1 MLNELSHSELTSVL
15 NYDPET
21 GVFTWAK
28 TMSNRAQSGKQAGSK
43 HASGR
48 TYIAVGNNRYLAHR
62 LAWMYV
68 NGAFPKECIDHIN
81 GDNSDNRICNLRE
94 ASHAENMQ
102 NHRKAR
108 SDSAAGLA
116 GVSKAKGKRKGW
128 HSEIKTNGKKT
139 YIGYFKT
146 KELAHEAYLVEKRKQ
161 HPFCTI

>member
-1 MLNELSHSELTSVL
+1 MLTELSHSELTSVL
-15 NYDPET
+15 NYDLDT

-28 TMSNRAQSGKQAGSK
+28 TLSNRVQSGSQAGSK

-48 TYIAVGNNRYLAHR
+48 AYISVGNNRYLAHR

-68 NGAFPKECIDHIN
+68 NGSFPNDCIDHIN
-81 GDNSDNRICNLRE
+81 GDKSDNRISNLRE

-108 SDSAAGLA
+108 SDSQSGLIGA
-116 GVSKAKGKRKGW
+116 MPHQGRWRSDIRV
-128 HSEIKTNGKKT
+128 NNKKIYLGT
-139 YIGYFKT
+139 FDTKEEAHQAYLKT
-146 KELAHEAYLVEKRKQ
+146 KREI